1 VISEIVGI
9 VGSAASGGLL
19 GLAGTGI
26 QALLKYFEVREER
39 KTQIALRELD
49 IRELEMERQL
59 AMQQAE
65 IDLEKIREQAAGDL
79 AVMEEQVA
87 GEVMTASYEADK
99 ATYSLESVKR
109 LTGFWK
115 NLAGF
120 FLAVVDVV
128 RGLMRPVITLYTL
141 GLLTAIGWL
150 LYMAADGIIPDI
162 PALWLE
168 VVRAAILLATTSVT
182 WWFGSRQ
189 LRRQIV

>member
-1 VISEIVGI
+1 MISEIVGI
-9 VGSAASGGLL
+9 VGSAARGGLL

-49 IRELEMERQL
+49 IRELEIERQL

-79 AVMEEQVA
+79 AITEEQVA
-87 GEVMTASYEADK
+87 GEVMTASYEADR
-99 ATYSLESVKR
+99 ASYSLESVQC
-109 LTGFWK
+109 LTGIWK

-120 FLAVVDVV
+120 SLAVVDVV
-128 RGLMRPVITLYTL
+128 RGMMRPLITLYTL

-150 LYMAADGIIPDI
+150 MYKAENGVIPEM
-162 PALWLE
+162 PVLWLE
-168 VVRAAILLATTSVT
+168 VVQAVILLATTSVT

-189 LRRQIV
+189 LRRDVN

>member
-1 VISEIVGI
+1 MISEIVGI

-26 QALLKYFEVREER
+26 QALLKFFEVREEK

-65 IDLEKIREQAAGDL
+65 IDLEKIREQAAGEL
-79 AVMEEQVA
+79 AVIEERVA
-87 GEVMTASYEADK
+87 GEVMTASYEADR
-99 ATYSLESVKR
+99 ASYSLESVQR

-120 FLAVVDVV
+120 ALAVVDVV
-128 RGLMRPVITLYTL
+128 RGLMRPLITVYSLW
-141 GLLTAIGWL
+141 LLSAIGWL
-150 LYMAADGIIPDI
+150 MYTAADGVIPEM

-168 VVRAAILLATTSVT
+168 VVQAVILLATTSVT

-189 LRRQIV
+189 LRRRAD

>member
-1 VISEIVGI
+1 MISEIVGI

-39 KTQIALRELD
+39 KTQIALRELVF
-49 IRELEMERQL
+49 RETAMAGMF

-65 IDLEKIREQAAGDL
+65 IDLDKIREQAAGDL
-79 AVMEEQVA
+79 AIMEEQVA

-99 ATYSLESVKR
+99 ATYSMESIKR

-120 FLAVVDVV
+120 SLAVVDVV
-128 RGLMRPVITLYTL
+128 RGMMRPFITLYTL

-150 LYMAADGIIPDI
+150 MYLAAEGVIPEM
-162 PALWLE
+162 PVLWLE
-168 VVRAAILLATTSVT
+168 IVQAVILLATTSVT

-189 LRRQIV
+189 LRRQIG